1 MQNLEQK
8 GHTRQTVIN
17 ALQMK
22 TGSRQ
27 IKFRYDLLDKNDR
40 YKKTLNNVIS
50 GEISMA
56 AFADIKRTARFKI
69 KDDNSIDWLNDRIQ
83 PFFMLKIKNDWLE
96 WPLGVFLLSSPVKQ
110 DDIIVTRQ
118 IEAYDLSQIL
128 IDDKFFERFTIS
140 EGTSYI
146 EAVNYILNSAG
157 INKINIQYTEKVLP
171 STREFEIGITKLSA
185 INKLL
190 GEINYNQLI
199 VDEYG
204 YFISN
209 PYKSPSVR
217 PSEYTYKD
225 DSISV
230 LASGMIEELDL
241 FSVPNAWIVV
251 VSNPELPPLVSTY
264 VNENPDMITSTVSRG
279 RTIVDYREIDNIA
292 DQEALDAYVKRI
304 AYNASQIYGYV
315 EFETAIMPMHSYS
328 DVLTLEYSK
337 LDISSKYSETNWTLP
352 LQAGAMMQHKARRVV
367 NL

>member
-1 MQNLEQK
+1 M
-8 GHTRQTVIN
+8 
-17 ALQMK
+17 
-22 TGSRQ
+22 
-27 IKFRYDLLDKNDR
+27 
-40 YKKTLNNVIS
+40 
-50 GEISMA
+50 
-56 AFADIKRTARFKI
+56 
-69 KDDNSIDWLNDRIQ
+69 
-83 PFFMLKIKNDWLE
+83 
-96 WPLGVFLLSSPVKQ
+96 LSSPVKQ

-264 VNENPDMITSTVSRG
+264 VNENPDMITINYKQER
-279 RTIVDYREIDNIA
+279 RT
-292 DQEALDAYVKRI
+292 
-304 AYNASQIYGYV
+304 
-315 EFETAIMPMHSYS
+315 M
-328 DVLTLEYSK
+328 
-337 LDISSKYSETNWTLP
+337 
-352 LQAGAMMQHKARRVV
+352 
-367 NL
+367 